1 MKSIILII
9 FVVLC
14 SAHSNAEKKWVFK
27 GVPEKSYGIAGLR
40 CIDPTHCYAFIST
53 LDFNSIYKSTDKGN
67 SWFKFSEFNRTKPK
81 FDTLR
86 TIYKCLV
93 YDSLQL
99 YMNFIEGAA
108 LEKSTDGGKSF
119 KRVYF
124 EELYDLKSVE
134 RLYEITMFTKDIGVS
149 VTRTTLLYTFDNWET
164 YTAITKPDSIRG
176 AGNPIFFL
184 DSNNIVTLKLATF
197 SDEFMIYNIPNN
209 EWSQYSFGED
219 IPDGQE
225 NKCMVDLSFV
235 NHNLI
240 YACGFQHTGV
250 AHYSKDLIWKSTD
263 RGRTWV
269 KLLDKLNPPGIGLDR
284 IAFRDEK
291 HGIALGSWGKVL
303 ETTDGGKSWFQY
315 PIKKEMVSVSS
326 EIAWAGEYAIYVA
339 DNTGFFRLETVTEV
353 KELSS
358 NKKFRVFK
366 SGNNLEIAIKDANY
380 SIYTLQIYN
389 NSGQKL
395 MTNSVPSAFGFIFE
409 PIELIDL
416 TNGVYYYTISFNGS
430 VEYTGKLA
438 IIE

>member
-1 MKSIILII
+1 
-9 FVVLC
+9 
-14 SAHSNAEKKWVFK
+14 
-27 GVPEKSYGIAGLR
+27 
-40 CIDPTHCYAFIST
+40 
-53 LDFNSIYKSTDKGN
+53 
-67 SWFKFSEFNRTKPK
+67 
-81 FDTLR
+81 
-86 TIYKCLV
+86 
-93 YDSLQL
+93 
-99 YMNFIEGAA
+99 
-108 LEKSTDGGKSF
+108 
-119 KRVYF
+119 
-124 EELYDLKSVE
+124 
-134 RLYEITMFTKDIGVS
+134 
-149 VTRTTLLYTFDNWET
+149 
-164 YTAITKPDSIRG
+164 
-176 AGNPIFFL
+176 
-184 DSNNIVTLKLATF
+184 
-197 SDEFMIYNIPNN
+197 MIYNIPNN

-219 IPDGQE
+219 IPEGQE

-269 KLLDKLNPPGIGLDR
+269 KLLDKLNPPGIGLRR
-284 IAFRDEK
+284 IAFKDEN
-291 HGIALGSWGKVL
+291 HGIAVGNWGKTL
-303 ETTDGGKSWFQY
+303 ETTDGGVSWFQY
-315 PIKKEMVSVSS
+315 PIQDEMVSVSS
-326 EIAWAGEYAIYVA
+326 EITWAGEYAIYSSGGR
-339 DNTGFFRLETVTEV
+339 GFFRLETVTEV

-358 NKKFRVFK
+358 NEKFRVYK